1 MMQELSRKKMSSE
14 VAPRVQP
21 AGWAAEDEAHFSA
34 AGVPEGD
41 GIDLHNYWRAIKKR
55 QWQILVFFCLVVG
68 TVACGA
74 MVMPAVYTATATVLV
89 EPTAPDVIDIQKVL
103 SHSMF
108 KFFLLDICRQL

>member
-74 MVMPAVYTATATVLV
+74 MVRV
-89 EPTAPDVIDIQKVL
+89 
-103 SHSMF
+103 HS
-108 KFFLLDICRQL
+108 LHVTPESVPLQAASSQ